1 MHTQAKDLLFGDTV
15 VFQDEFCQIVEAVPN
30 DQGGVNVWLSPTDG
44 LGLDSKIGV
53 PKQFCF
59 FVTNRLQS

>member
-15 VFQDEFCQIVEAVPN
+15 VFRNEFCHVIEAVAN
-30 DQGGVNVWLSPTDG
+30 AAGGVNVWLSPTDG
-44 LGLDSKIGV
+44 LGLDHKIGV
-53 PKQFCF
+53 PKQFYF

>member
-1 MHTQAKDLLFGDTV
+1 MHTQAKDLRFGDTV
-15 VFQDEFCQIVEAVPN
+15 FQQGELCHVIEADPN
-30 DQGGVNVWLSPTDG
+30 NAGGINVWLSPTDG
-44 LGLDSKIGV
+44 LGLDIQIGV